1 MKPNVDQ
8 NKRMAI
14 VLEELKSKGETRRS
28 IADRLSNAP
37 NSSKIISESMLS
49 KYCSK
54 VKEIPEDVLNLFHSE
69 YQVNPDY
76 IRGNSDNMF
85 DEAEIKYSLLTEL
98 VHDWQ
103 ILEYGADE
111 RFLHLQLDK
120 NFYQYILEIG
130 HAEILQEN
138 GMLSSDEEEAKIRK
152 KYNESEE
159 DIAEYVL
166 LPRNRFLEIIEEHEK
181 CRHTFEEL
189 IDTYLYKNY
198 LDDENATRSP
208 EHK

>member
-85 DEAEIKYSLLTEL
+85 DE
-98 VHDWQ
+98 
-103 ILEYGADE
+103 IL
-111 RFLHLQLDK
+111 
-120 NFYQYILEIG
+120 
-130 HAEILQEN
+130 
-138 GMLSSDEEEAKIRK
+138 
-152 KYNESEE
+152 
-159 DIAEYVL
+159 
-166 LPRNRFLEIIEEHEK
+166 II
-181 CRHTFEEL
+181 
-189 IDTYLYKNY
+189 N
-198 LDDENATRSP
+198 
-208 EHK
+208 